1 MYQNKEDWLIDSH
14 LNDGKTEVER
24 YEPILLRTQ
33 EEKKKTEAKSWFLN
47 SQIFE
52 LEDSTSLKDSIFIFL
67 MFIYLFWGEED

>member
-33 EEKKKTEAKSWFLN
+33 KEKKKRGKIL
-47 SQIFE
+47 I
-52 LEDSTSLKDSIFIFL
+52 LKLTDF
-67 MFIYLFWGEED
+67 